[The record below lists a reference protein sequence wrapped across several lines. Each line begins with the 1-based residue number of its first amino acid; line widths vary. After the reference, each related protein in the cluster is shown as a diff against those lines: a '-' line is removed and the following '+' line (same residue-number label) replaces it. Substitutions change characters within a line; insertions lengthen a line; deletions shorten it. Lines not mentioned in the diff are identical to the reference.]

1 MQLSCLIVDVLLGF
15 PELSVVWIRFG
26 FVLDNSIFKEVR
38 ATVSG
43 GFRLYNQFCVFIYAQ
58 LQMIFP
64 ASFLGNVA
72 DWDSYLTLDLTD
84 DNLPYKSVDEFL
96 QNRDFSDLVDRSKIS
111 TPRRFV
117 SQAISFYRCFIKSLL
132 TSELASSSLAR
143 GLSSF
148 DEAVIRDGIEAHYSD
163 SIQLLC
169 GYFIRQ
175 KWIAPHLKP
184 VIVSE
189 YCSLVTKFRLDKVTP
204 VKELISFFSCYYELQ
219 CRVEL
224 FRLFRICCETL
235 RSPCEAPPFFTVSMP
250 GLKSDSREFTSTVR
264 SLQCTISS
272 IHKVESLF
280 MSEAALPR
288 AFELLNQ
295 GPGLLAK
302 RKFSV
307 WHLLSSTYFHK
318 IGIRSSL
325 ESYYGKSVSVGEKVW
340 MPTSDK
346 ANPSPSRS
354 SSAASTPSKTSPGKC
369 SSAVEVNPAVRQLV
383 EVPLFPELAAPLAS
397 GKAKKSKK
405 NSTPAAPSA

>member
-1 MQLSCLIVDVLLGF
+1 MFSLAFSVSTTRYRLLST
-15 PELSVVWIRFG
+15 
-26 FVLDNSIFKEVR
+26 FVSDNSIFKEVR

-58 LQMIFP
+58 LQVIFP
-64 ASFLGNVA
+64 ASFLGNIA
-72 DWDSYLTLDLTD
+72 DWDSYMTLDLSD
-84 DNLPYKSVDEFL
+84 DNLPYKTVDEFL
-96 QNRDFSDLVDRSKIS
+96 LDRDFSDLIDRSKIS

-117 SQAISFYRCFIKSLL
+117 SQAISFYRCFIRSLL
-132 TSELASSSLAR
+132 TSELATSPLAR

-148 DEAVIRDGIEAHYSD
+148 DEAVIRDGAEAHYSD

-169 GYFIRQ
+169 GCFVQQ

-189 YCSLVTKFRLDKVTP
+189 YCSLVTKFRSDKFFSN
-204 VKELISFFSCYYELQ
+204 KEWISSFSCYYELQ

-235 RSPCEAPPFFTVSMP
+235 RSPCEAPPHFTVPMP
-250 GLKSDSREFTSTVR
+250 GLKSDLREFTSTVR

-272 IHKVESLF
+272 IQKVESLF
-280 MSEAALPR
+280 MSETALPR
-288 AFELLNQ
+288 AFELANQ

-307 WHLLSSTYFHK
+307 WHLLSSSYFHK

-325 ESYYGKSVSVGEKVW
+325 ESYYGKSASVEEKVW

-346 ANPSPSRS
+346 SNPSPSRS
-354 SSAASTPSKTSPGKC
+354 SSAASTPSKKSPEKC
-369 SSAVEVNPAVRQLV
+369 PPAIEGSPVVRQIT
-383 EVPLFPELAAPLAS
+383 EFPLFSDPSAPVTS
-397 GKAKKSKK
+397 GKMKKNRKK
-405 NSTPAAPSA
+405 NSSPAKPSV